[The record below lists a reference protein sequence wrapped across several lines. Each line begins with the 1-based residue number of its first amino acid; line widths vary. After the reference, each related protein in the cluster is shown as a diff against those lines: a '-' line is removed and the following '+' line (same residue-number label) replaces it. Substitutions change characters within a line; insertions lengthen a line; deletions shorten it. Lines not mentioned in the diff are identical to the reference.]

1 MNRLE
6 ARPAVPLTKRRSRR
20 LNERGEMDP
29 RPLCEPHQDRGFS
42 IAATKDVAGTPMCEA
57 CFLGR
62 PVSTTELAGESG
74 DSPTVEAH
82 RRYYETNREKVL
94 ETHRRWREARR
105 NLACEVLARGR
116 WALAMFAQKRR
127 RCERLPVVLGCL
139 LGIDNNI
146 APDPDCGCGCW
157 YRNRITVVPATL
169 AACQKKSR

>member
-62 PVSTTELAGESG
+62 PVSTTELAGELG
-74 DSPTVEAH
+74 DSPPLKPIAVTTKRTERKSS
-82 RRYYETNREKVL
+82 RRIGGG
-94 ETHRRWREARR
+94 ARR
-105 NLACEVLARGR
+105 GENLAWEVLARGR